1 MKSTEETGMDFINK
15 PDWAKIIN
23 IQKKCFKQ
31 QQGKLGFGQN
41 RGCGQIVCVS
51 VWERERGLKEVMVKE
66 AGFFPTACV
75 FVFVCCVSV
84 NIVVYVCAVSV
95 G

>member
-23 IQKKCFKQ
+23 IQNYFLNNSKESSVLARIEDVARLC
-31 QQGKLGFGQN
+31 
-41 RGCGQIVCVS
+41 VCLC
-51 VWERERGLKEVMVKE
+51 ERERGLKELMVKE
-66 AGFFPTACV
+66 AGFFPTAC
-75 FVFVCCVSV
+75 VFVCCVSV